1 MKNLFAKS
9 LKTIMLPVIVYG
21 VFLCICFERF
31 SNWNCVYTIF
41 MQTIIPTITA
51 YAVAYGNIC
60 GIFDFTIGARVII
73 SGVTGGLLAANYG
86 IPGMI
91 LGAFAAS
98 LITAAITGY
107 LNRILR
113 NTGIRQLRDQAM

>member
-1 MKNLFAKS
+1 MKNLGAKTI
-9 LKTIMLPVIVYG
+9 KTIMLPVIVYC

-41 MQTIIPTITA
+41 LQTIIPTITA

-73 SGVTGGLLAANYG
+73 SGVVGGLLAADYG
-86 IPGMI
+86 MPGMI
-91 LGAFAAS
+91 LGALAAS
-98 LITAAITGY
+98 LVTASITGFF
-107 LNRILR
+107 NRVLR
-113 NTGIRQLRDQAM
+113 IP